1 MKDVFVWM
9 LRLNILTSIDTAL
22 GWNNNSGD
30 PHTTAPSFFITRI
43 IGLKF
48 EI

>member
-9 LRLNILTSIDTAL
+9 LRLNILASIDRIF
-22 GWNNNSGD
+22 GWNNDSRNL
-30 PHTTAPSFFITRI
+30 HTMALSFFITRI

-48 EI
+48 KV